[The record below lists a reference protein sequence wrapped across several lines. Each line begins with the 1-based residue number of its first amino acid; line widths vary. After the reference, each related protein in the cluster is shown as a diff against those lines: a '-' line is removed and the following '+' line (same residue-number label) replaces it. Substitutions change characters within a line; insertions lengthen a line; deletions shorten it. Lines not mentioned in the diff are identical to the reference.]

1 MRRRPRKAWILGTV
15 FAGFLGLSNALGVA
29 LLALNR
35 RWLEGVTG
43 LLSVLAAYWI
53 AMGAWRRTPWG
64 APSASDLPAP
74 PTILSARRARIYI
87 VVSVACV
94 VAAAVAVALQVLVF
108 SR

>member
-1 MRRRPRKAWILGTV
+1 MRRRRRKAWILGTV
-15 FAGFLGLSNALGVA
+15 FAGFLGLSNALGVV

-35 RWLEGVTG
+35 RWLEAMIS
-43 LLSVLAAYWI
+43 LLSLLAAYWI

-64 APSASDLPAP
+64 ARSASDLPAP
-74 PTILSARRARIYI
+74 PTVLSALGARIYI

-94 VAAAVAVALQVLVF
+94 VAVAVAVALQAFVF